1 MAKFEEIFLI
11 CLLVSIALIFVSIM
25 LLYTWEHAW
34 ILSIPFLLLMLFIII
49 YCFVQYGYLIFG
61 YNLNLFP
68 NFNL

>member
-1 MAKFEEIFLI
+1 MVKFEEIFLI
-11 CLLVSIALIFVSIM
+11 YLLVSIVLMFVSIM
-25 LLYTWEHAW
+25 LLYAWKYAW

>member
-1 MAKFEEIFLI
+1 MVKFEEIFLI
-11 CLLVSIALIFVSIM
+11 YFLVSIALMFVSIM
-25 LLYTWEHAW
+25 LLYVWKHAW

-49 YCFVQYGYLIFG
+49 YCFVHYGYLIFG

>member
-1 MAKFEEIFLI
+1 MIKFEEIFLI
-11 CLLVSIALIFVSIM
+11 YLLVSIVLMFVSIM
-25 LLYTWEHAW
+25 LLYAWEYAW

-49 YCFVQYGYLIFG
+49 YCFVQYCYLIFG